1 MAILIPNL
9 WQAGRFRHWAGGGG
23 AECRQPDGTRGSRRP
38 RGRRGYA
45 GKMIIGF
52 LFYFIL
58 LHVSMKKTIQDRDVA

>member
-1 MAILIPNL
+1 MAILISNL

-52 LFYFIL
+52 FI
-58 LHVSMKKTIQDRDVA
+58 